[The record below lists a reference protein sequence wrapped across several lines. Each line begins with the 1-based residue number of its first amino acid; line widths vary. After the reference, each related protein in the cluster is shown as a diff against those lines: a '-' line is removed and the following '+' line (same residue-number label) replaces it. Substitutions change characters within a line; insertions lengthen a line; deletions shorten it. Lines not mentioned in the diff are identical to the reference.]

1 MKYPKPTI
9 FISHI
14 HENNEFTLIIKKLID
29 TIFENALNIFVSS
42 DFESIELGDE
52 WLMKIND
59 GLIKCDIMLL
69 ICSPDSI
76 KRPWIAFE
84 AGVGWSKGIKVIP
97 LCCLGLTISN
107 LPLPFNRW
115 QAANANR
122 EDSLNR
128 LMKIIAKEFELK
140 YNDVRWKDTIKK
152 FSMMIKGLEGTTVA
166 NEKNRP

>member
-14 HENNEFTLIIKKLID
+14 HENKDLTFIIKELID
-29 TIFENALNIFVSS
+29 TIFENVLNIFVSS
-42 DFESIELGDE
+42 DSQSIDLGEE

-59 GLIKCDIMLL
+59 GLKQCDIMLV
-69 ICSPDSI
+69 ICSLESI
-76 KRPWIAFE
+76 YRPWIAFE

-97 LCCLGLTISN
+97 LCCFGLTITN
-107 LPLPFNRW
+107 LPQPFSRW

-128 LMKIIAKEFELK
+128 LMKIIAKEFELS
-140 YNDVRWKDTIKK
+140 YNEIRWKDTIKK
-152 FSMMIKGLEGTTVA
+152 FSTKIKGLEEVV
-166 NEKNRP
+166 

>member
-1 MKYPKPTI
+1 MYPKPTI

-14 HENNEFTLIIKKLID
+14 HENKELTLIIKELID
-29 TIFENALNIFVSS
+29 TIFENVLNIFVSS
-42 DFESIELGDE
+42 DSESIELGDE
-52 WLMKIND
+52 WMMKIND
-59 GLIKCDIMLL
+59 GLKQCDIMLL
-69 ICSPDSI
+69 VCSPQSI
-76 KRPWIAFE
+76 NRPWIAFE

-97 LCCLGLTISN
+97 LCCFGLTISN

-140 YNDVRWKDTIKK
+140 YNEVRWKDTVKK
-152 FSMMIKGLEGTTVA
+152 YSIMIKGSEGSVL
-166 NEKNRP
+166 

>member
-1 MKYPKPTI
+1 MKYPKPTV

-14 HENNEFTLIIKKLID
+14 HENKDLTLIIKELID

-59 GLIKCDIMLL
+59 GLKQCDIMLL
-69 ICSPDSI
+69 ICSQESI
-76 KRPWIAFE
+76 RRPWIAFE

-97 LCCLGLTISN
+97 LCCFGLTISS

-128 LMKIIAKEFELK
+128 LMKIIAKEFEIN
-140 YNDVRWKDTIKK
+140 YIEIRWKDTIKK
-152 FSMMIKGLEGTTVA
+152 YSTIIKSLEEA
-166 NEKNRP
+166 